1 MLFPIIGNIAIAK
14 AFKRKII
21 PMHMNKSFG
30 FAFINGEIAAMAVA
44 PHIAVPDAIRID
56 NLVSILKILEI
67 RIPIA
72 KTKITKIE
80 MNGKYVAVRVTT
92 FDADNVNPKI
102 TMPIWRSF
110 VPTVLLINPLDDSKN
125 KVKLIPSSKA
135 NKGDPKSSAIKASKI
150 PKNKCIMTNAL

>member
-1 MLFPIIGNIAIAK
+1 
-14 AFKRKII
+14 
-21 PMHMNKSFG
+21 MHMNKSFG

-125 KVKLIPSSKA
+125 KVKLINNKHNSSRNHQGSSTISQNHFLIHFATKSNTKSQGHA
-135 NKGDPKSSAIKASKI
+135 PDPWT
-150 PKNKCIMTNAL
+150 PEH

>member
-1 MLFPIIGNIAIAK
+1 
-14 AFKRKII
+14 
-21 PMHMNKSFG
+21 
-30 FAFINGEIAAMAVA
+30 MAVA

-56 NLVSILKILEI
+56 SLVSILKILEI
-67 RIPIA
+67 RIPIV

-92 FDADNVNPKI
+92 FDADNVNPRI

>member
-1 MLFPIIGNIAIAK
+1 MLLPIIGNIAIAK

-21 PMHMNKSFG
+21 PIHMNKSFG
-30 FAFINGEIAAMAVA
+30 FAFIIGEIAAMAVA
-44 PHIAVPDAIRID
+44 PHIAVPDAISID

-92 FDADNVNPKI
+92 FDADNVKPKI

-110 VPTVLLINPLDDSKN
+110 VPTVLLINYLDDSKN

-150 PKNKCIMTNAL
+150 PENKCIMTNAL